1 MAKKDKTS
9 PPTSSEGVISII
21 GMGMTVTG
29 DCETDGV
36 IRIEG
41 TVSGN
46 VRAGK
51 AIVIGKDGLVEG
63 NMYTQDA
70 VIAGNVLGSVNALSR
85 LEVQPT
91 SHILGDV
98 EARRMKLEEGAT
110 LKGQVAVGEIGAL
123 EPLAPPPIGLS
134 MPGDDD
140 GDGPVPGGSTE
151 MPI

>member
-1 MAKKDKTS
+1 MAKKDKTT

-36 IRIEG
+36 IRVEG

-51 AIVIGKDGLVEG
+51 AIVVGKDGLVDG

-70 VIAGNVLGSVNALSR
+70 VIAGRVLGSVNAVSR
-85 LEVQPT
+85 LELQPT
-91 SHILGDV
+91 SHILGDI

-110 LKGQVAVGEIGAL
+110 LQGQVAVGEIGS
-123 EPLAPPPIGLS
+123 ESPTHPPENVLMS
-134 MPGDDD
+134 KDDD
-140 GDGPVPGGSTE
+140 GS
-151 MPI
+151 